1 MKEYRAFVNH
11 KHNGVHLKFPNGNGI
26 STVWGRGTY
35 GDNYH
40 YGDDKD
46 LNMAY
51 STLIK
56 EGANQVEIMIDTPDK
71 KLHNRIFRKLKTSI
85 DNGVIGWVTMEQWLW
100 VISQLSKEVK

>member
-1 MKEYRAFVNH
+1 MAVNKAFTNH
-11 KHNGVHLKFPNGNGI
+11 KHNGVYLQFPNGNGI
-26 STVWGRGTY
+26 STIWGRGA
-35 GDNYH
+35 

-46 LNMAY
+46 LNTAY

-71 KLHNRIFRKLKTSI
+71 KLHNRIFRKLKTGI

-100 VISQLSKEVK
+100 VIGQLSSEVK